1 MVFGGLF
8 KAKVEALPNEA
19 LLRAASNGDLKTIE
33 SAVRHCPPTRGPDHL
48 GLRALRGSKW
58 P

>member
-48 GLRALRGSKW
+48 GLRAPRGSK
-58 P
+58 